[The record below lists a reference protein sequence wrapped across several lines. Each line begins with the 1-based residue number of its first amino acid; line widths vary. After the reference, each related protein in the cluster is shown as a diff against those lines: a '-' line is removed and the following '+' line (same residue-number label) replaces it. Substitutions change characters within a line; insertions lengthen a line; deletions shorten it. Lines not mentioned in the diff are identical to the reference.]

1 MENTSYIKAQNSLED
16 TFKDCIFNMEQC
28 DLALKKKDNI
38 FDDVFGNLV
47 TNGTNSTEHS
57 DILNH
62 PRTILP
68 SKKSD
73 RYSCS
78 IERNHPY
85 FKKST
90 KIQTIKRESISDE
103 DILIRTHE
111 SCERII
117 VGIPNICIDKSSD
130 VVQRKHTEYFMQNDV
145 CLSLPSKID
154 KCIECRVYQM
164 NKNLS
169 KRDYDNISC
178 RFYAFRQLKINK
190 SGILSVA
197 GYPDPFK
204 ASDND
209 LNMWLPGNHL
219 STPSNFDIQ
228 ASMKILEDT
237 GGQLCKF
244 VQVEKKALKLHLS
257 KKRKR
262 SKIVWKKCVNG
273 IREMCDVCKT
283 TIFNYHWSCVKCGF
297 VVCIDC
303 FFTKLDGSQLNTIHS
318 SLKKYG
324 SKSWLLCSNEEEHQV
339 DQLSFTQILA
349 GDALN
354 QISNQ
359 MHRLCFNNN
368 IPLDCECFKIETAEN
383 SAFTFC
389 DNYNNIGPIANMF
402 NKYSYEKESS
412 DKNNKLTHLNILIN
426 NQRYVYHYKNKFG
439 HNKQKIKSIE
449 DRSYNS
455 KINQSYENKIFA
467 PQLSLMFDNQATPHM
482 WLCEGHL
489 LRLLD
494 PKSNTN
500 YDIFQVF
507 EIITY
512 SIFIIFYFISK

>member
-1 MENTSYIKAQNSLED
+1 LFTDEILSDDEVEDININTFNNIKNRDANERVSIPTCTSYNKELSTPNNSIYVYKEVNKNSNVNHLITSEVVDSFMENTSYIKGQNSLEEA
-16 TFKDCIFNMEQC
+16 FKDCTFNMEQC
-28 DLALKKKDNI
+28 DLALEK
-38 FDDVFGNLV
+38 
-47 TNGTNSTEHS
+47 E
-57 DILNH
+57 
-62 PRTILP
+62 
-68 SKKSD
+68 
-73 RYSCS
+73 
-78 IERNHPY
+78 
-85 FKKST
+85 
-90 KIQTIKRESISDE
+90 
-103 DILIRTHE
+103 
-111 SCERII
+111 
-117 VGIPNICIDKSSD
+117 
-130 VVQRKHTEYFMQNDV
+130 VQRKHTEHFMQNDV
-145 CLSLPSKID
+145 CLSLPSNID

-164 NKNLS
+164 KKNLS

-178 RFYAFRQLKINK
+178 RFYAFRQLMINE

-197 GYPDPFK
+197 EYPDPFK

-219 STPSNFDIQ
+219 STPSNFNIQ
-228 ASMKILEDT
+228 ASMKILKDT

-244 VQVEKKALKLHLS
+244 IQVEKKALKLHLS
-257 KKRKR
+257 KKRER

-303 FFTKLDGSQLNTIHS
+303 FCAKHDGSQLNTIQS
-318 SLKKYG
+318 SLKKYD

-339 DQLSFTQILA
+339 DQLSITQILA

-402 NKYSYEKESS
+402 YNYSYEKESS
-412 DKNNKLTHLNILIN
+412 DKNNKRTHLNTLIN
-426 NQRYVYHYKNKFG
+426 NQRYVYHYKNKCG
-439 HNKQKIKSIE
+439 HYKYKQGIQSIE